1 MRFIR
6 LLRKARKDPF
16 SEPGWCICINL
27 EWLMPLTFAKNLK
40 RQGRDLGRIC
50 GSCMH
55 HVCLLAGFAWV
66 GLLLNKDEFDD
77 LVQNHA
83 KFDSPL
89 LDIVPHPAASS
100 SPSLAPSHPTKDTP
114 IWVSLSLFPFLARAR

>member
-1 MRFIR
+1 MY
-6 LLRKARKDPF
+6 A
-16 SEPGWCICINL
+16 SY
-27 EWLMPLTFAKNLK
+27 MFAHWFCV
-40 RQGRDLGRIC
+40 GR
-50 GSCMH
+50 
-55 HVCLLAGFAWV
+55 
-66 GLLLNKDEFDD
+66 LLNKDEFDD